1 MRKLIA
7 TITMVSVV
15 LLTALSPAFAQSE
28 ASTLLES
35 IESIEMH
42 LYGEY
47 LPGAIVDRLEQ
58 IERDVFGQV
67 ESGSVVDR
75 INRIRQAAGRLLRH
89 EGLRCIQACGC

>member
-67 ESGSVVDR
+67 ESGSVVDLSL
-75 INRIRQAAGRLLRH
+75 IHIFTEAQMVLMFLSPT
-89 EGLRCIQACGC
+89 